1 MDDCEQID
9 CFREKN
15 EMKTKVEFCA
25 YIREGNEFPCID
37 ENTLKVDFKKYRD
50 KLINYL
56 DADGLIV
63 ISSLDEPNTR
73 VQIQD
78 ELWAIVQNLCF
89 ITIPDLVAEKSAVV
103 RIYNNYGFVR
113 LDPEGNIVRISGD
126 GIPDIRIDRSEL
138 IVALYDCG
146 KRFIEFFRML
156 RGNDLEYQDVIQ
168 GLDEHAKTAKQSIEN
183 WLAIKNSKG

>member
-1 MDDCEQID
+1 
-9 CFREKN
+9 
-15 EMKTKVEFCA
+15 MKTKVEFCA

-37 ENTLKVDFKKYRD
+37 ENTLKVDFEKYRD

-89 ITIPDLVAEKSAVV
+89 IAIPDLVTEKSAVV

-113 LDPEGNIVRISGD
+113 LDSEGNLVRISGD
-126 GIPDIRIDRSEL
+126 GIPDLRIDRSEL

-156 RGNDLEYQDVIQ
+156 RGNDFEYQDVIQ
-168 GLDEHAKTAKQSIEN
+168 GLEEHAETAKQSIEN
-183 WLAIKNSKG
+183 WLAIKNPKG